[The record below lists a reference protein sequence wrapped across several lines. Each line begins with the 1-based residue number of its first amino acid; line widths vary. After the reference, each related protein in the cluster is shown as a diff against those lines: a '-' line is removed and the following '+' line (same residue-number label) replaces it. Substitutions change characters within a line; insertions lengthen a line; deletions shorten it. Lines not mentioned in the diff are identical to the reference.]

1 MPSYPHGYLNSPIT
15 HPTSVA
21 IAATQ
26 LIPVRHRRP
35 EEEIRCVC
43 VGYQQ
48 WTLILGVK
56 LVKNSSLETGMCMQV
71 DLSLIL
77 CQGDRV

>member
-43 VGYQQ
+43 VGYH
-48 WTLILGVK
+48 WE
-56 LVKNSSLETGMCMQV
+56 ETGMCMQV

-77 CQGDRV
+77 CQRDRV